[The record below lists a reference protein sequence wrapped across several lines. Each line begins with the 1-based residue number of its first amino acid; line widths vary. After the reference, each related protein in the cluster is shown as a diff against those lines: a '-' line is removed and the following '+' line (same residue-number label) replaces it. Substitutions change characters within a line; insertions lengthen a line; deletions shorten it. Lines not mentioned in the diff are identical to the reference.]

1 MCGRTARPLEK
12 LVGKS
17 ARGVIYLL
25 WAVGRPLAQLAA
37 STVDYLGEIAVRVR
51 GSFGGG

>member
-1 MCGRTARPLEK
+1 VRKFDERQWEISM
-12 LVGKS
+12 S
-17 ARGVIYLL
+17 AVTRGIIYLL

-37 STVDYLGEIAVRVR
+37 STVDYLGEMAVRVR